1 MRSVRGSDTAPS
13 VSSSTVPEPCGMG
26 SLAVVAVLSS
36 ALGLV
41 ALWWG
46 HRLIPVVWAETRI
59 PVRHHG

>member
-1 MRSVRGSDTAPS
+1 MTRSVRATGSAPS
-13 VSSSTVPEPCGMG
+13 ASSASEPECGQG
-26 SLAVVAVLSS
+26 SLAVIAVLSS

-46 HRLIPVVWAETRI
+46 HRLIPVVWSETRV